1 LRKNTLNLKKK
12 IDSTFEEAVAKVQS
26 ALKEQ
31 GFGIL
36 TEIDV
41 KETLKKKLDVDY
53 PNYKILGACNP
64 PLAKRAL
71 DTDKEVGTLLPCN
84 VIVYDTSDGIQVS
97 IQSPVE
103 MMKVLNNERLDDV
116 AQEAESKL
124 RKVLESL

>member
-1 LRKNTLNLKKK
+1 M
-12 IDSTFEEAVAKVQS
+12 
-26 ALKEQ
+26 
-31 GFGIL
+31 
-36 TEIDV
+36 
-41 KETLKKKLDVDY
+41 KKKLDVDY

-64 PLAKRAL
+64 SLAKKAL
-71 DTDKEVGTLLPCN
+71 DADKEVGTLLPCN

-103 MMKVLNNERLDDV
+103 MMKVLKNERLNEV

>member
-1 LRKNTLNLKKK
+1 LRENTLNLKKK
-12 IDSTFEEAVAKVQS
+12 IDSTFEEAVARVQS

-64 PLAKRAL
+64 PLAKKAL

-103 MMKVLNNERLDDV
+103 MMKALKNERLDDV